1 MPAARASCWAA
12 VGREGPPLV
21 IAPPAEDL
29 QVARG
34 ESLTPEAA
42 AASHARLLLA
52 EDDDHDDGVPRPFQ
66 ELVGLEA
73 EEPLDEL
80 EAAGE
85 LHHGLELLRED
96 HPGEVSLPVEAA
108 RAVLDRFEGHALA
121 EDLAHGVDVVERG
134 ERGAHDQAPA
144 ALGPGPA
151 PRRVGPRG
159 GHVTV
164 EDVEAAALEGLRHG
178 PQVGDELLGLQQV
191 PLRVLHADRR
201 VDRTRQPEVRHVA
214 DDQLALV
221 PLGGEPLAQELDV
234 PRRQVEPGHP
244 IAAIGQ
250 SHQVGPG
257 AAGDVDDAPDG
268 PPGESLEAVDQ
279 EVDLALSIEIER
291 DLVEPRGAVLLDPT
305 LLAKLQRLA
314 PHQARSASRIT
325 QEAAMPVRPVGSQAC
340 ATSTRSPPI
349 TWQPS
354 SIRTISTS
362 SGTRSPPGSG
372 EPVPG
377 ASAGSRTSTSIVT

>member
-42 AASHARLLLA
+42 APDEADRGARRRPDEDAAAHLDRAAASHARLLLA
-52 EDDDHDDGVPRPFQ
+52 EDDDHDDGVPRPLQ

-221 PLGGEPLAQELDV
+221 TLGGEPLAQELDV

-349 TWQPS
+349 T
-354 SIRTISTS
+354 
-362 SGTRSPPGSG
+362 
-372 EPVPG
+372 
-377 ASAGSRTSTSIVT
+377 